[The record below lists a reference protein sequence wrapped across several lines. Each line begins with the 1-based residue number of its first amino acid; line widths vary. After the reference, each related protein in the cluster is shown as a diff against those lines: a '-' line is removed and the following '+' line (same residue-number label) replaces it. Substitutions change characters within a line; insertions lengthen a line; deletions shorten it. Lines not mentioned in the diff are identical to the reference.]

1 MPKANNLIV
10 SIPGFLNYTSE
21 DSTNDINE
29 FASILGTVIGDY
41 KRGKPI
47 KSGIAMTGELSVRGR
62 VLKVGGILEKLIA
75 AKREHITEIILPF
88 ENKSEFEVILLLY

>member
-1 MPKANNLIV
+1 
-10 SIPGFLNYTSE
+10 
-21 DSTNDINE
+21 
-29 FASILGTVIGDY
+29 
-41 KRGKPI
+41 
-47 KSGIAMTGELSVRGR
+47 MTGELSVRGR

>member
-1 MPKANNLIV
+1 MSLHVNAMAGAVGKEGPSAGVAIAAAIE
-10 SIPGFLNYTSE
+10 SI
-21 DSTNDINE
+21 
-29 FASILGTVIGDY
+29 
-41 KRGKPI
+41 KRGEPI